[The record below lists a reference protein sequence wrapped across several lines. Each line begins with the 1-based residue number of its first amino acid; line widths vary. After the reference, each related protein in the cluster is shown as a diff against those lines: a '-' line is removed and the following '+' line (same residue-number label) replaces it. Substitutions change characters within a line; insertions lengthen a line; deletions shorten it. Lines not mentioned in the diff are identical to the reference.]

1 MKVSELA
8 AKVDDLIDVA
18 SELKSRADAASNS
31 SGTGSPVMSAPQEDD
46 PQVEQLAHRI
56 QDAIDILRGPKND
69 TSNSGNTVPPDNQFP
84 NSGEP
89 SAPSDAALATDINSP
104 QGREPNSPL

>member
-1 MKVSELA
+1 MKVSELS
-8 AKVDDLIDVA
+8 AKVDELIDVA
-18 SELKSRADAASNS
+18 SDLKGRVDAGSNS

-46 PQVEQLAHRI
+46 PEVERLAHRI
-56 QDAIDILRGPKND
+56 EDAIAILRGPKND
-69 TSNSGNTVPPDNQFP
+69 TSNSGGTALPDNQFP